1 MNNQSKIILILQ
13 IVLFTSVS
21 IAQTKSVTV
30 TSPDGKIEMV
40 LETGADIR
48 WSVKHEKTEVIR
60 PSAISLTL
68 DKGVILGANPKISSI
83 KRATVNSSFSTPF
96 YKKSKVLDHY
106 NQVTVQ
112 FKGDYGLILRAYN
125 DGAAYRF
132 FATKRGMITIVS
144 EEACFNFADDYKA
157 FVPYVRD
164 LRENDMYSSAFEAM
178 YDEIHLSKF
187 VKDSLA
193 LSPLLVEI
201 GDGKKAVI
209 TEADLQD
216 YPGLFLTINSDN
228 RKGLKGKFAHFPVNE
243 RLGGYNKMN
252 YMVTSRAPF
261 IARTSGT
268 RSFPWRTVVVS
279 SNDKELANNDMVQ
292 KLSAPSKIADVT
304 WIKPG
309 KVAWDWWNDWNISKV
324 DFKAGINTETYKYY
338 IDFAAK
344 NNIDYVILDEGWSE
358 ENDMLKISPKIN
370 LEEIISY
377 AKQKNV
383 GVFLWATWYAINQV
397 LDNAFSKYSAMGVK
411 GFKIDFIDRD
421 DQKMVKSLHNI
432 AKKAADYKLLIDYHG
447 MYKPAGMQRTYPN
460 VLNFEGVKGLENVKW
475 TANDDLPRYET
486 SIPFIRMLSG
496 PMDYTPGAMRNATRA
511 DFRPSNSLPMSQ
523 GTRSHQL
530 AMYIVFEAPFQ
541 MMCDNPTAY
550 MKEQESTDFI
560 SKMPVTF
567 DETIALDG
575 KIGEYVTIA
584 RKKGNTWYAGGLTNW
599 SQRDMTFD
607 LSFLEK
613 GSYMAEVFKDGV
625 NAEKDATD
633 YKRYTVKVNPEDK
646 MTLHLAPGGGFAI
659 RFDPIK

>member
-1 MNNQSKIILILQ
+1 MNNQLKIILILQ
-13 IVLFTSVS
+13 ILLFTSVS

-30 TSPDGKIEMV
+30 SSPDGKIEMV
-40 LETGADIR
+40 LETGAEIR

-68 DKGVILGANPKISSI
+68 DKGVVLGANPKISSI

-193 LSPLLVEI
+193 LTPLLVEI

-370 LEEIISY
+370 LKEIISY

-397 LDNAFSKYSAMGVK
+397 LDNAFSTYSAMGVK

-432 AKKAADYKLLIDYHG
+432 AEKAADYKLLIDYHG

-575 KIGEYVTIA
+575 KIGEYVAIA

-613 GSYMAEVFKDGV
+613 GSYIAEVFKDGV

>member
-1 MNNQSKIILILQ
+1 MNNQLKIVLVLQ

-30 TSPDGKIEMV
+30 TSPDGKIEMA
-40 LETGADIR
+40 LETGSEIR
-48 WSVKHEKTEVIR
+48 WSVKHEKTEVIK

-68 DKGVILGANPKISSI
+68 DKGVVLGANPKISSI

-132 FATKRGMITIVS
+132 FTTKRGMITVMS
-144 EEACFNFADDYKA
+144 EDACFNFADDYKA

-193 LSPLLVEI
+193 ISPLLVEI

-292 KLSAPSKIADVT
+292 KLSAPSKIADVS

-397 LDNAFSKYSAMGVK
+397 LDNAFSKYSVMGVK

-575 KIGEYVTIA
+575 KIGEYVAIA

>member
-1 MNNQSKIILILQ
+1 MNNQLKIILILQ
-13 IVLFTSVS
+13 ILLFTSVS

-30 TSPDGKIEMV
+30 SSPDGKIEMV
-40 LETGADIR
+40 LETGAEIR

-68 DKGVILGANPKISSI
+68 DKGVVLGANPKISSI

-338 IDFAAK
+338 TDFAAK

-370 LEEIISY
+370 LKEIISY

-397 LDNAFSKYSAMGVK
+397 LDNAFSTYSAMGVK

-432 AKKAADYKLLIDYHG
+432 AEKAADYKLLIDYHG

-575 KIGEYVTIA
+575 KIGEYVAIA

-613 GSYMAEVFKDGV
+613 GSYIAEVFKDGV

>member
-1 MNNQSKIILILQ
+1 MNNQLKIILILQ
-13 IVLFTSVS
+13 ILLFTSVS

-30 TSPDGKIEMV
+30 SSPDGKIEMV
-40 LETGADIR
+40 LETGAEIR

-68 DKGVILGANPKISSI
+68 DKGVVLGANPKISSI

-511 DFRPSNSLPMSQ
+511 DFKPSNSLPMSQ

-575 KIGEYVTIA
+575 KIGEYVAIA

>member
-30 TSPDGKIEMV
+30 TSPDGKIEMA
-40 LETGADIR
+40 LETGSEIR
-48 WSVKHEKTEVIR
+48 WSVKHEKTEVIK

-68 DKGVILGANPKISSI
+68 DKGVVLGANPQISSI

-292 KLSAPSKIADVT
+292 KLSAPSKIADVS

-370 LEEIISY
+370 MEEIISY

>member
-1 MNNQSKIILILQ
+1 MNNQLKIILILQ

-40 LETGADIR
+40 LETGAEIR
-48 WSVKHEKTEVIR
+48 WSVKHEKTEVIK

-68 DKGVILGANPKISSI
+68 DKGVVLGANPQISSI
-83 KRATVNSSFSTPF
+83 KRETVNSSFNTSF
-96 YKKSKVLDHY
+96 YKKSKVLDYY
-106 NQVTVQ
+106 NQVTVK
-112 FKGDYGLILRAYN
+112 FKGDYGLILRAYD

-132 FATKRGMITIVS
+132 FTTKRGMITVMS
-144 EEACFNFADDYKA
+144 EDACFNFADDYKA

-193 LSPLLVEI
+193 ISPLLVEI

-292 KLSAPSKIADVT
+292 KLSAPSKIADVS

-338 IDFAAK
+338 IGFAAK

-397 LDNAFSKYSAMGVK
+397 LDSAFSKYSAMGVK

-496 PMDYTPGAMRNATRA
+496 PMDYTPGAMRNATRT

-575 KIGEYVTIA
+575 KIGEYVAIA

-633 YKRYTVKVNPEDK
+633 YKHYTVNVNPEDK